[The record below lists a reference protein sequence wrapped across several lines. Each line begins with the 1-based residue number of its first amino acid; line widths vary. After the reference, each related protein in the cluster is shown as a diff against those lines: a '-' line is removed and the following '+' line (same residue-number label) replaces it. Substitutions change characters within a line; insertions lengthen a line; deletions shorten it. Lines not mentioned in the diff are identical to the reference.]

1 MYHSTSATQMASTAG
16 EAGSLAQTVSHSV
29 VAESSAAHLPA
40 SNSNCASPISARALV
55 QTEHGLG
62 HRRHNSF
69 SGGIDAHLVPWS
81 SGSLASGGSL
91 LEMATA
97 LLRTAPAAFCGAQLA
112 NEDELCLSPPNER

>member
-1 MYHSTSATQMASTAG
+1 MASTVR
-16 EAGSLAQTVSHSV
+16 EAGALARTVSDSGEV
-29 VAESSAAHLPA
+29 ESNLPHLPA
-40 SNSNCASPISARALV
+40 SNSNCASPTSARALV

-69 SGGIDAHLVPWS
+69 SGGIDARLVPWS

-97 LLRTAPAAFCGAQLA
+97 LLRTAPVAFCGSQLT